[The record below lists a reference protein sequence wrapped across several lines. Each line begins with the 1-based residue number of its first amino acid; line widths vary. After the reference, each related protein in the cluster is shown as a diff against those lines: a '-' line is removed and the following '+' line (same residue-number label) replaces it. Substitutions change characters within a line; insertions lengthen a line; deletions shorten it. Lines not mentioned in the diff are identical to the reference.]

1 MNVFSHTPNAAGL
14 CALIEQ
20 HVCHRTPC
28 LLTANTMH
36 EWVAPNALTFFK
48 KLLYQHQQKFIS
60 CGFTLI
66 LVWSGLVWSF
76 KRNSQCVESVAPDY
90 AVQAKRV
97 LMLGHE
103 YLLHPS
109 SLAKHVTAFFSDAL
123 TTDTFALNDT
133 LSSLIND
140 LIDR

>member
-1 MNVFSHTPNAAGL
+1 MG
-14 CALIEQ
+14 CAK
-20 HVCHRTPC
+20 RFD
-28 LLTANTMH
+28 LLQKIALS
-36 EWVAPNALTFFK
+36 APTEI
-48 KLLYQHQQKFIS
+48 HQLWIHFDF
-60 CGFTLI
+60 G

-103 YLLHPS
+103 YLLDPS
-109 SLAKHVTAFFSDAL
+109 SLAKHVTAFFSAAL

>member
-1 MNVFSHTPNAAGL
+1 MSSYRQHNARVG
-14 CALIEQ
+14 CAK
-20 HVCHRTPC
+20 RFD
-28 LLTANTMH
+28 LLQKIALS
-36 EWVAPNALTFFK
+36 APTEI
-48 KLLYQHQQKFIS
+48 HQLWIHFD
-60 CGFTLI
+60 F
-66 LVWSGLVWSF
+66 GLVWSF

-109 SLAKHVTAFFSDAL
+109 SLAKHVAAFFSVAL
-123 TTDTFALNDT
+123 TNNTFALNDT

>member
-1 MNVFSHTPNAAGL
+1 MSSYRQHNARVG
-14 CALIEQ
+14 CAK
-20 HVCHRTPC
+20 RFD
-28 LLTANTMH
+28 LLQKIALS
-36 EWVAPNALTFFK
+36 APTEI
-48 KLLYQHQQKFIS
+48 HQLWIHFDF
-60 CGFTLI
+60 G

-109 SLAKHVTAFFSDAL
+109 SLAKHVTAFFSAAL

>member
-1 MNVFSHTPNAAGL
+1 MSSYRQHNARVGCAKRFDSLQKIALSAPTGIRRMWVHFDFGLIWFS
-14 CALIEQ
+14 
-20 HVCHRTPC
+20 
-28 LLTANTMH
+28 
-36 EWVAPNALTFFK
+36 
-48 KLLYQHQQKFIS
+48 
-60 CGFTLI
+60 
-66 LVWSGLVWSF
+66 

-109 SLAKHVTAFFSDAL
+109 SLAKHVAAFFSVAL
-123 TTDTFALNDT
+123 TNNTFALNDM